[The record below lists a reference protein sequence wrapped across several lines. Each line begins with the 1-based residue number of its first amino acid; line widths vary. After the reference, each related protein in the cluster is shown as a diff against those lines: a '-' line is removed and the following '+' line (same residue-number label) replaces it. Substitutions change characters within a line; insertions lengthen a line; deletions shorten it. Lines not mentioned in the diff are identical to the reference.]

1 VNVWLLAALALILGL
16 VPCAIVTFR
25 EAPMDRLVGLEL
37 ASVIVCLVL
46 LLVAQGIHR
55 PPFFDLALAAALLSF
70 AGGLVFARFLERWV

>member
-1 VNVWLLAALALILGL
+1 MNIWLVAALALILGL
-16 VPCAIVTFR
+16 IPCGMVAFR

-46 LLVAQGIHR
+46 LLLAQGLHR
-55 PPFFDLALAAALLSF
+55 PPFFDLALALALLSF